1 MSHLMKSST
10 PMGLVGKRP
19 PSLSQRM
26 TADAPTSC
34 GSNHIASGRCPGGI
48 GIATGVILSAL
59 SSLVLSGPSCLAA
72 GDGDRQTVILVVGA
86 PGSDEYGQQFD
97 TWATRWEEACQ
108 KAGALLVQIGHA
120 NSDGKTDR
128 EQLQQQLANEQQAS
142 GQPLWIVLI
151 GHGTFDGRSAKFN
164 LRGPDVSAQ
173 ELAAWLKGYARP
185 VALINCASAS
195 GPFINRLSGENRVI
209 LAATKS
215 GFEHNYARFGD
226 YFSQAIID
234 LRSDLDKDE
243 QVSLLEAFLSASSQV
258 AEFYQQEARLA
269 TENALLDDNGDQLG
283 TPASWYHGV
292 RATRTAKDGA
302 SPDGLR
308 ASQWHLVRSD
318 REQTMP
324 VETRTRRDELEQA
337 IAQLRQAKPDM
348 PEETYFERLERLML
362 DLARLYRHVEAS
374 ESAASSSVPNVSDS

>member
-10 PMGLVGKRP
+10 RMGVIGNRP
-19 PSLSQRM
+19 PPLGPPV
-26 TADAPTSC
+26 TAVVPTSG
-34 GSNHIASGRCPGGI
+34 GSIRIASWRCPRGI
-48 GIATGVILSAL
+48 GVVAGVIVSAVLLLLL
-59 SSLVLSGPSCLAA
+59 SSPSCLAA
-72 GDGDRQTVILVVGA
+72 DDGGRQAVLLVVGA
-86 PGSDEYGQQFD
+86 PGSDEYGRQFD
-97 TWATRWEEACQ
+97 TWATRWEEACEQ
-108 KAGALLVQIGHA
+108 AGAQLVRIGRA

-128 EQLQQQLANEQQAS
+128 EHLQQQLADEKEAA

-173 ELAAWLKGYARP
+173 ELAAWLKGYVRP

-209 LAATKS
+209 VAATKS
-215 GFEHNYARFGD
+215 GFEHNYARFGE
-226 YFSQAIID
+226 YLSQAIID
-234 LRSDLDKDE
+234 PRSDLDKDE

-269 TENALLDDNGDQLG
+269 TENALLDDNGDGLG

-308 ASQWHLVRSD
+308 ASQLHLVRSV
-318 REQTMP
+318 REQTMS
-324 VETRTRRDELEQA
+324 VETRARRDELEQA
-337 IAQLRQAKPDM
+337 IAQLRRAKPDM
-348 PEETYFERLERLML
+348 PEATYMQRLERLML
-362 DLARLYRHVEAS
+362 DLARLYRHVESS
-374 ESAASSSVPNVSDS
+374 EPAASRPVPNASDS